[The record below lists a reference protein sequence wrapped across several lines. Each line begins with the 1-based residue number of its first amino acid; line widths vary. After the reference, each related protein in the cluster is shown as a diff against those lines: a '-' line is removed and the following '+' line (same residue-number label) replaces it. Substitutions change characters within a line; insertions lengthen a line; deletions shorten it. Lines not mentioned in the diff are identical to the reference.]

1 MTNDVSGVDVG
12 AGARRPGAHSR
23 RKGKNGDLEACVV
36 MEAVL
41 GFPWRRTAQ
50 RRGDGTADIEPVD
63 GGRIAIHVEVKR
75 YQGGLKWWSNRLT
88 GSDRV
93 HLVDASGLLIAR
105 VEAIRNAML
114 QDGDMGTAPR
124 QGCAEKW
131 MKQAVRD
138 AEDGLIPVVLCRQDR
153 GPWIL
158 AWRYADD
165 DALMAVLRRAVG

>member
-1 MTNDVSGVDVG
+1 MSIY
-12 AGARRPGAHSR
+12 SR
-23 RKGKNGDLEACVV
+23 RKGKNGELEACVV

-75 YQGGLKWWSNRLT
+75 YQGRLKWWTRRLME
-88 GSDRV
+88 SDAV
-93 HLVDASGLLIAR
+93 HLVDESGFLIVR
-105 VEAIRNAML
+105 MDAIRNAML
-114 QDGDMGTAPR
+114 QDGTLANAPR

-153 GPWIL
+153 GCWIL

-165 DALMAVLRRAVG
+165 DALMAAFRRAMG

>member
-12 AGARRPGAHSR
+12 TGTRRVGTHSR
-23 RKGKNGDLEACVV
+23 RKGKNGELEACVV

-75 YQGGLKWWSNRLT
+75 YQGRLKWWTRRLME
-88 GSDRV
+88 SDRV
-93 HLVDASGLLIAR
+93 HLVDASGFLIVR
-105 VEAIRNAML
+105 VDAIRNAMK
-114 QDGDMGTAPR
+114 QDGDLASAPR

-153 GPWIL
+153 GCWIL

-165 DALMAVLRRAVG
+165 DALMAVLRRAMA

>member
-1 MTNDVSGVDVG
+1 MKNDVSGVDVG
-12 AGARRPGAHSR
+12 TGTRRVGTHSR
-23 RKGKNGDLEACVV
+23 RKGKNGELEACVV

-75 YQGGLKWWSNRLT
+75 YQGRLKWWTRRLME
-88 GSDRV
+88 SDRV
-93 HLVDASGLLIAR
+93 HLVDASGFLIVR
-105 VEAIRNAML
+105 VDAIRNAMK
-114 QDGDMGTAPR
+114 QDGDMATAPR

-153 GPWIL
+153 GCWIL

-165 DALMAVLRRAVG
+165 DALMAVLRRAMA

>member
-1 MTNDVSGVDVG
+1 MSLY
-12 AGARRPGAHSR
+12 SR
-23 RKGKNGDLEACVV
+23 RKGKNGELEACVV

-75 YQGGLKWWSNRLT
+75 YQGRLKWWTRRLEV
-88 GSDRV
+88 SDKV
-93 HLVDASGLLIAR
+93 HLVDDSGFLIVR
-105 VEAIRNAML
+105 LDAIRNAML
-114 QDGDMGTAPR
+114 QDGDLSTAPR

-131 MKQAVRD
+131 MQQAVRD

-153 GPWIL
+153 GCWIL

-165 DALMAVLRRAVG
+165 DALMAVLRRAMA